1 MSLASQIA
9 SILSNFQNRHI
20 LVVGDVMLDRFVSG
34 SVNRLS
40 PEAPIP
46 VLTQTEEN
54 LMPGGAANVSRNL
67 SEIGGQV
74 SLIGCIGNDRAGKS
88 LTDALS
94 LSPQIGFFPIVC
106 DDRPTTQKS
115 RFLASGQQM
124 LRVDDEVT
132 RPLTDTQASHLLTQ
146 AECVMEES
154 EILIISDYAKG
165 CLSPYIIRHLI
176 DAAHKKSIPIITDP
190 KSSDFSIYAGST
202 VLTPNLSEFGQAT
215 GVSFIEYDSL
225 ANAASKLLSNFQ
237 CSNLLVTLG
246 ADGMLLVN
254 ESGYIHHPAYACD
267 VFDVSGA
274 GDTVVAVIA
283 ASLASGG
290 KPEDAMKLANLAAS
304 VVVGKSG
311 TASLCPGEF
320 IKAATPFKGETTLPN
335 IIEKTAQWRNE
346 NLRVGFTNGCFDL
359 LHPGHLEVLFSTKK
373 QCDRLI
379 VAVNSDDSVRRLKG
393 TGRPVMDQTTRAAIL
408 QSLPDVDGVVIFDED
423 TPAHA
428 IDAIIPDLLTK
439 GGDYKA
445 EDIVGYK
452 TVLEAGGQ
460 VEIIGVK
467 AGYSTSA
474 LLR

>member
-34 SVNRLS
+34 SVDRLS

-67 SEIGGQV
+67 SGIGGHV
-74 SLIGCIGNDRAGKS
+74 SLVGCIGNDRAGKS

-94 LSPQIGFFPIVC
+94 LSPQIRFFPIVC

-115 RFLASGQQM
+115 RFIASGQQM

-132 RPLTDTQASHLLTQ
+132 RPLTHTQASHLLTQ
-146 AECVMEES
+146 AKKALEES

-165 CLSPYIIRHLI
+165 CLSPDIIRHLI
-176 DAAHKKSIPIITDP
+176 DAAHKKSIPIVTDP

-202 VLTPNLSEFGQAT
+202 VLTPNLSEFRQAT
-215 GVSFIEYDSL
+215 GMSYVGHDSL
-225 ANAASKLLSNFQ
+225 AEAASKLLSDYE
-237 CSNLLVTLG
+237 CDNLLVTLG

-254 ESGYIHHPAYACD
+254 ETGYTHHPAYSCD

-283 ASLASGG
+283 ASLASSG

-320 IKAATPFKGETTLPN
+320 IKAATPFIAETSLPN
-335 IIEKTAQWRNE
+335 IVEKTAQWRNE
-346 NLRVGFTNGCFDL
+346 HLRVGFTNGCFDL

-373 QCDRLI
+373 RCDRLI

-393 TGRPVMDQTTRAAIL
+393 TGRPVMDQATRAAIL

-423 TPAHA
+423 TPAQA

-452 TVLEAGGQ
+452 TVFEAGGQ
-460 VEIIGVK
+460 VEIIDLK